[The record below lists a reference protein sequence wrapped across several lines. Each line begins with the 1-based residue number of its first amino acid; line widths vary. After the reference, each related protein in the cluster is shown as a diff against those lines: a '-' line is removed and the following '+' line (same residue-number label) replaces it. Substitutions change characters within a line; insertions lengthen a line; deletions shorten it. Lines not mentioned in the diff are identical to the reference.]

1 MAVVEQNFFGI
12 TRYCLCSCYCYTG
25 EVERERELNVECHKS
40 EPKLDCKPSDF
51 DCVLMVN

>member
-1 MAVVEQNFFGI
+1 MAVVEQHFFG

-40 EPKLDCKPSDF
+40 KPKLDCKPSDF